1 MTDIIQQITN
11 ITDEN
16 TKLKEENEKLKKYF
30 VEMEN
35 KDEFL
40 KMKEE
45 NKKLQTE
52 IAKINA
58 KIQDYEEKIKTI
70 NPENLE
76 KIISLVRSLKLKINL
91 IKNDY
96 NNISFMADI
105 LYEYYQTAKLI
116 NPNIIELTKKIN
128 GNNVKTYIFK
138 YRFNNEIK
146 FIDGVNLEN
155 DTTLD
160 PIAKSPLINGFIDI
174 NLPELTKD
182 STFEFYEDELLKQL
196 EKEEKSN
203 DDIEIKNKDTDIK

>member
-30 VEMEN
+30 IEMEN

-76 KIISLVRSLKLKINL
+76 KLISLVRSLKLKINL

-203 DDIEIKNKDTDIK
+203 DDIEIKNKDTDIE

>member
-16 TKLKEENEKLKKYF
+16 TKLKEENEKLKKQLA
-30 VEMEN
+30 EMEN

-76 KIISLVRSLKLKINL
+76 KLISLVRSLKLKINL

-182 STFEFYEDELLKQL
+182 SMFEFYEDELLKQL

-203 DDIEIKNKDTDIK
+203 DDIEIKNKDTDIE

>member
-16 TKLKEENEKLKKYF
+16 IKLKEENEKLKKQLA
-30 VEMEN
+30 EMEN

-76 KIISLVRSLKLKINL
+76 KLISLVRSLKLKINL

-203 DDIEIKNKDTDIK
+203 DDIEIKNKDTDIE

>member
-16 TKLKEENEKLKKYF
+16 TKLKEENEKLKKQLA
-30 VEMEN
+30 EMEN

-76 KIISLVRSLKLKINL
+76 KLISLVRSLKLKINL